1 MGWFSRDKRDAQ
13 PDAAAA
19 LGAGSGRWSSGGA
32 AASTWTESSAEAP
45 ERPAAQ
51 ALTNAERTRIW
62 SALASL
68 EAAGVDIDDLTS
80 LGTAYDSARV
90 AWEGESPAGRED
102 SGEVVERFALGI
114 GEHLNRHT
122 DLTWSIVTD
131 GFGTDLGLMGRRDD
145 TVVVPHNLV
154 GARWLNGERGWIP
167 GVVAHLVRTRAA
179 R

>member
-1 MGWFSRDKRDAQ
+1 VGWFSRDKAGAK
-13 PDAAAA
+13 PDAAAVPS
-19 LGAGSGRWSSGGA
+19 AGSPA
-32 AASTWTESSAEAP
+32 DVP
-45 ERPAAQ
+45 ERPSAQ

-62 SALASL
+62 SALATL
-68 EAAGVDIDDLTS
+68 EAAGVDVDDLTS
-80 LGTAYDSARV
+80 LSTAYDAARTT
-90 AWEGESPAGRED
+90 WEGAAPNERED
-102 SGEVVERFALGI
+102 SGAVVERFALGI